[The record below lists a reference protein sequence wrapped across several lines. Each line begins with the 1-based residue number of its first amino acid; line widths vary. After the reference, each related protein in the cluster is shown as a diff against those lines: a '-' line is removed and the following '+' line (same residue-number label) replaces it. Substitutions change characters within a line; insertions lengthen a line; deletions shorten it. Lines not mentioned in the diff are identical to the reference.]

1 MEVYFR
7 LLKFVRPYRARF
19 ILASLCMLVFSA
31 TNGALAYLFGP
42 AIKTLFS
49 GSGGREILFRAGFF
63 DIKTSN
69 PALFVVAAI
78 TIIAVL
84 KGFSSY
90 GNTYLMGYV
99 GQMAIAD
106 LRRKLYDHILRLP
119 YGYFVVNS
127 TGNLTS
133 RLTNDIQVLQKLTAE
148 TLAVALKQM
157 LAAIALAAVILAI
170 DWKLA
175 LVTFIVLPLISYP
188 LVRFGKAMKR
198 VSGKGQV
205 TMGTIMSFLHEAI
218 SGIRIVK
225 GFGMESY
232 ESERFG
238 RENYRFARYVI
249 KAVKI
254 KGVSIP
260 LMETLGAVGFA
271 FAIWYASQR
280 ITAGTLTAE
289 EFLSFFAAAIMLYQ
303 PLKALNAVH
312 LDVQQGLA
320 SAIRIFEVM
329 DMETERFDEAGKKTL
344 GGLSQGIEFRNVS
357 FNYGNKEIL
366 KDVSLNIK
374 KGERV
379 AIVGASGAGKT
390 TFVNLIPRFYDVT
403 GGAILVDGVDTRDIA
418 LGRLRSLVAIVS
430 QDVTLFD
437 DTIRNNI
444 AYGALRCF
452 NTERPASKGIG
463 APLNDA
469 SAVEEAAKA
478 ANADGFISKLPAGY
492 DTVIG
497 EGGARLSGGERQRLS
512 IARAFFKNAPIL
524 IMDEAT
530 SSLDSVS
537 EREVERSLRGLM
549 EGRTAFII
557 AHRLSTV
564 KNADRIIVLSGG
576 RIVESGRHAELMN
589 LKGEYSRLYSMQF
602 AGLKEGID

>member
-19 ILASLCMLVFSA
+19 ILASLCMFVFSA

-49 GSGGREILFRAGFF
+49 GSGGQEILFRAGFF

-69 PALFVVAAI
+69 PALLVVAAI

-329 DMETERFDEAGKKTL
+329 DMETERFDEAGKKTVS
-344 GGLSQGIEFRNVS
+344 GLSHGMEFRNVS

-418 LGRLRSLVAIVS
+418 LGRLRSIVAIVS

-444 AYGALRCF
+444 AY
-452 NTERPASKGIG
+452 G

-576 RIVESGRHAELMN
+576 RIVESGRHVELMN

>member
-49 GSGGREILFRAGFF
+49 GSGGREVLFRAGFF

-148 TLAVALKQM
+148 TLSVALKQM

-260 LMETLGAVGFA
+260 LMETFGAVGFA
-271 FAIWYASQR
+271 LAILYASQR

-329 DMETERFDEAGKKTL
+329 DMETERFDEAGKKTVSAF
-344 GGLSQGIEFRNVS
+344 GHGMEFRNVS

-403 GGAILVDGVDTRDIA
+403 GGGILVDGVDTRDIA

-444 AYGALRCF
+444 AY
-452 NTERPASKGIG
+452 G

-564 KNADRIIVLSGG
+564 KNADRIIVLAGG
-576 RIVESGRHAELMN
+576 RIIESGSHVELIR
-589 LKGEYSRLYSMQF
+589 LKGEYSRLYSIQF
-602 AGLKEGID
+602 AGLKEGIV

>member
-1 MEVYFR
+1 M
-7 LLKFVRPYRARF
+7 
-19 ILASLCMLVFSA
+19 
-31 TNGALAYLFGP
+31 
-42 AIKTLFS
+42 
-49 GSGGREILFRAGFF
+49 
-63 DIKTSN
+63 
-69 PALFVVAAI
+69 VAAI

-175 LVTFIVLPLISYP
+175 LVTFIVLPLILYP

-198 VSGKGQV
+198 VSRKGQV

-289 EFLSFFAAAIMLYQ
+289 EFLSF
-303 PLKALNAVH
+303 
-312 LDVQQGLA
+312 
-320 SAIRIFEVM
+320 S
-329 DMETERFDEAGKKTL
+329 
-344 GGLSQGIEFRNVS
+344 
-357 FNYGNKEIL
+357 
-366 KDVSLNIK
+366 
-374 KGERV
+374 
-379 AIVGASGAGKT
+379 
-390 TFVNLIPRFYDVT
+390 
-403 GGAILVDGVDTRDIA
+403 
-418 LGRLRSLVAIVS
+418 
-430 QDVTLFD
+430 
-437 DTIRNNI
+437 
-444 AYGALRCF
+444 
-452 NTERPASKGIG
+452 RP
-463 APLNDA
+463 P
-469 SAVEEAAKA
+469 
-478 ANADGFISKLPAGY
+478 
-492 DTVIG
+492 
-497 EGGARLSGGERQRLS
+497 
-512 IARAFFKNAPIL
+512 
-524 IMDEAT
+524 
-530 SSLDSVS
+530 
-537 EREVERSLRGLM
+537 
-549 EGRTAFII
+549 
-557 AHRLSTV
+557 
-564 KNADRIIVLSGG
+564 
-576 RIVESGRHAELMN
+576 
-589 LKGEYSRLYSMQF
+589 
-602 AGLKEGID
+602 